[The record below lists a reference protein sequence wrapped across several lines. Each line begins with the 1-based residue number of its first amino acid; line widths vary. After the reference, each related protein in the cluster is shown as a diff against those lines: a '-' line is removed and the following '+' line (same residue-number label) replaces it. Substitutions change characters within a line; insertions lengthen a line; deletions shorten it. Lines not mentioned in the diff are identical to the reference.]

1 MKKNGMKTV
10 MKIAILLLCLLALV
24 SCKTKEKVTDSV
36 KETVQTSTSS
46 SAITTAQAECSN
58 AGSSS
63 DEAFRTQWSDSI
75 VEKYHERIVT
85 DSSGRVLWHETEHSK
100 DRYTG
105 RSEGKTGQTS
115 SHTETTAGKSTATA
129 RENNDSVY
137 NGGVLKEVTIT
148 ETRSW
153 SWLWQVGL
161 LVLPLI
167 IVAIIYKVRK

>member
-10 MKIAILLLCLLALV
+10 MRIAILLLCLLTIV

-36 KETVQTSTSS
+36 KETVQTGTSS
-46 SAITTAQAECSN
+46 SAVTTAKEECTS
-58 AGSSS
+58 AGNSSG
-63 DEAFRTQWSDSI
+63 EAFRTQWSDSI

-105 RSEGKTGQTS
+105 RSEGKASQTI
-115 SHTETTAGKSTATA
+115 SHTETATGKSTATA
-129 RENNDSVY
+129 GEKNDSVY
-137 NGGVLKEVTIT
+137 NGGVLKEVTVT

-153 SWLWQVGL
+153 SWLWQVSL

>member
-10 MKIAILLLCLLALV
+10 MRMVILLLGLLTLI
-24 SCKTKEKVTDSV
+24 SCKTKEKVTESA
-36 KETVQTSTSS
+36 KEVVQTSTSS
-46 SAITTAQAECSN
+46 SAVTTAQEDYTNTSN
-58 AGSSS
+58 NSG
-63 DEAFRTQWSDSI
+63 ETTCTQWSDSI

-115 SHTETTAGKSTATA
+115 SHTETAAGKSTATA

-137 NGGVLKEVTIT
+137 NGGMLKEVTIT

>member
-10 MKIAILLLCLLALV
+10 MRIAILLLCLLTLV
-24 SCKTKEKVTDSV
+24 SCKTKEKLTESA
-36 KETVQTSTSS
+36 KEAVQTGTSS
-46 SAITTAQAECSN
+46 SAITTAQAECTSARN
-58 AGSSS
+58 NSG
-63 DEAFRTQWSDSI
+63 ETTRTQWSDSI

-100 DRYTG
+100 DRYIG

-153 SWLWQVGL
+153 SWLWQVSL